1 MGKLDNKVAVVTGA
15 SSGMGTE
22 IAKLFAQEGASVVA
36 IARRKE
42 KLQGVIDEI
51 TAKGGKALAVA
62 GDVTNEDDVR
72 KVVTTAVET
81 YGRLDI
87 VVNNAGLMDRMAPI
101 GTLDDETWNSVIDVN
116 LTGPMRM
123 MRAAIPQFLDQGKG
137 TFVTIASIGGLR
149 GGVAGPAY
157 TASKHG
163 VIGLARNVGYMY
175 AKKGIRSNVVAP
187 GGVNTEIATRIEID
201 PEGGATLGAGMVTNP
216 RMGEADEIARVTLF
230 LASDDSSFVNGAV
243 VVADSGWSAA

>member
-62 GDVTNEDDVR
+62 GDVTNEDDVQ
-72 KVVTTAVET
+72 KAVMTAVET

-87 VVNNAGLMDRMAPI
+87 VVNNAGLMDRMAPVDS
-101 GTLDDETWNSVIDVN
+101 LDDETWNSVIDVN

-123 MRAAIPQFLDQGKG
+123 MRAAIPRFLDQGKG

-175 AKKGIRSNVVAP
+175 AKRGIRSNVVAP
-187 GGVNTEIATRIEID
+187 GGVNTEITKGIEID
-201 PEGGATLGAGMVTNP
+201 PEGGAILGAGMVTNP
-216 RMGEADEIARVTLF
+216 RRGEADEIARVALF
-230 LASDDSSFVNGAV
+230 LASDDASFVNGAV